1 MKNKVMA
8 GTFLWM
14 FIGLLV
20 TFITGYVVSINEN
33 MLNNIFNG
41 GSYIILVILEL
52 VLVIFLSAR
61 VFKMSKTMARIAF
74 LVYSFVS
81 GLTFGSVFVVYKLT
95 SIMLIFGIAALV
107 FLVFAL
113 LGYYTKIDLTKIGT
127 YLYMALLASII
138 CIIVNIFI
146 NSAVFDTVLSVI
158 ILIIFMG
165 ITAYDI
171 QRIKSLSDSNLS
183 EDNLMIYGAL
193 ELYLDYINIFLHLL
207 ELFGRDN

>member
-14 FIGLLV
+14 FVGLLV

-33 MLNNIFNG
+33 MFNNIFSDW
-41 GSYIILVILEL
+41 SYIILIILEL

-61 VFKMSKTMARIAF
+61 VFKMSKTMARISF

-95 SIMLIFGIAALV
+95 SIMLIFGVAALV

-113 LGYYTKIDLTKIGT
+113 LGYYTKLDLTKLGT
-127 YLYMALLASII
+127 YLYMVLFASII
-138 CIIVNIFI
+138 CIIVNLFI
-146 NSAVFDTVLSVI
+146 NNSVFDTVLSVI

-165 ITAYDI
+165 ITAYDV
-171 QRIKSLSDSNLS
+171 QKVKSLSDSNLP

-207 ELFGRDN
+207 ELFGREN

>member
-20 TFITGYVVSINEN
+20 TFITGYVVSVNEN
-33 MLNNIFNG
+33 MFNNIFSDW
-41 GSYIILVILEL
+41 SYIVLVILEL

-61 VFKMSKTMARIAF
+61 VFKMSKTMARISF

-95 SIMLIFGIAALV
+95 SIMLIFGIAAIV

-113 LGYYTKIDLTKIGT
+113 LGYYTKLDLTKFGT

-138 CIIVNIFI
+138 CIIVNLFI
-146 NSAVFDTVLSVI
+146 NNSIFNTILSVI

-165 ITAYDI
+165 ITAYDV
-171 QRIKSLSDSNLS
+171 QKVKALSDSNLP

-207 ELFGRDN
+207 ELFGSDN